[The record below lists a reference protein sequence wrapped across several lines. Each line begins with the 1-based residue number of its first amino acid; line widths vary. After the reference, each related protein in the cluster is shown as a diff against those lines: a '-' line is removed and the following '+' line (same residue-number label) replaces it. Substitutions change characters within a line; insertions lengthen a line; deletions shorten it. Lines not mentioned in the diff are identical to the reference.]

1 MTCEN
6 ESGRQ
11 EEPVLKNG
19 EVMGAVLQE
28 APKCGMCGGPIGSGP
43 QLHYVR
49 KDSRTLDGMRVC
61 AVCFL
66 KIIAEAGA

>member
-11 EEPVLKNG
+11 EEPCLKNG
-19 EVMGAVLQE
+19 EVKEAVLQE

-66 KIIAEAGA
+66 KIVGGVKP

>member
-11 EEPVLKNG
+11 EAPCLKNG
-19 EVMGAVLQE
+19 EVVGAVLRE
-28 APKCGMCGGPIGSGP
+28 APKCGMCGGPIGTGP

-49 KDSRTLDGMRVC
+49 VEGGGLKDRQVC
-61 AVCFL
+61 PVCFL
-66 KIIAEAGA
+66 KIVGGVKP